1 MTVNL
6 APARVKTY
14 ALTVVLTALLVV
26 ASAVALNVAVDPY
39 GMYRISDIAGFNSHK
54 PAIYNRVRVS
64 KAYDVRR
71 IRPRTIIL
79 GTSRTHLGIRPSH
92 RAWPTD
98 GLPVYN
104 LAFDGATTKE
114 MYYYLRHAQAVQPL
128 RRVLLGLD
136 TYHLTNAPG
145 TTRPDFDAQLLLQDR
160 SIGSRAWTLLGDIKL
175 LVSYDTI
182 SESIATIRAQAQAPP
197 EWFARDG
204 QRLGKVFF
212 HQPWEHFQTLGP
224 RGYFDEIDKQEV
236 GYKLEWRIPQKSMHN
251 ARPNPDSQADPITS
265 LGYIQ
270 QIIEF
275 CRDHNIELVVYI
287 TPSHAHQLEIAAAT
301 GEWPVIEN
309 GKRALVQLLEDD
321 AKKHRDSPAFRLY
334 DFSGYSTIT
343 TEDLPP
349 PGSRV
354 EMRYYWESSHFKEN
368 VGDMVLNR
376 IFSTGEVPRD
386 FGIRLDSG
394 TIDAAL
400 LATRAQQ
407 KTYETLHP
415 DDIARI
421 QREIADYKLEH
432 QIHD

>member
-1 MTVNL
+1 MTNL
-6 APARVKTY
+6 TPARVKTY
-14 ALTVVLTALLVV
+14 ALTVMLTALLVIASVV
-26 ASAVALNVAVDPY
+26 AFNVAVDPY

-54 PAIYNRVRVS
+54 PAIYHRVRLA

-71 IRPRTIIL
+71 IKPRTIIL

-92 RAWPTD
+92 QAWPAD

-114 MYYYLRHAQAVQPL
+114 MYYYLRHADAVQPL

-145 TTRPDFDAQLLLQDR
+145 ATRPDFDAQLLLQDR
-160 SIGSRAWTLLGDIKL
+160 SIWSRTWALLADVKL

-182 SESIATIRAQAQAPP
+182 LESIATIRAQEQAPA

-204 QRLGKVFF
+204 QRLGEVFF

-236 GYKLEWRIPQKSMHN
+236 SYKLEWRIPQKAVHT
-251 ARPNPDSQADPITS
+251 AKLNPDSQADPISS
-265 LGYIQ
+265 LGYIER
-270 QIIEF
+270 IIEF
-275 CRDHNIELVVYI
+275 CRDNNIELVVYI
-287 TPSHAHQLEIAAAT
+287 TPSHAHQLEIAAAA
-301 GEWPVIEN
+301 GEWPIIEN

-321 AKKHRDSPAFRLY
+321 ANKHRDSPAFPLY

-343 TEDLPP
+343 SEDLPP
-349 PGSRV
+349 SGSRV
-354 EMRYYWESSHFKEN
+354 EMSYYWESSHFKDN

-376 IFSTGEVPRD
+376 IFSAGEVPRD

-394 TIDAAL
+394 TIDATL
-400 LATRAQQ
+400 LDIRAQQ
-407 KTYETLHP
+407 KTYQTSHP
-415 DDIARI
+415 DDIACI
-421 QREIADYKLEH
+421 QREIAGYKLTH
-432 QIHD
+432 HIQD